1 VVRAALMRTAERSEG
16 LRHGEGEEEV
26 RPGQLLLQVV
36 REPLLGFML
45 LTLGAMTIATGMLDA
60 VLLATAV
67 AVIEAMA
74 IVPALALWDGA
85 DDLAVGEG

>member
-1 VVRAALMRTAERSEG
+1 MRTAERSEG

-85 DDLAVGEG
+85 DDLAVGAG

>member
-1 VVRAALMRTAERSEG
+1 MRTAERSEG

-74 IVPALALWDGA
+74 IA
-85 DDLAVGEG
+85 

>member
-1 VVRAALMRTAERSEG
+1 MRTAERSEG